1 MQAASVADTSASSTK
16 SELLYRPLDF
26 VMVRVPLL
34 PVESYL
40 SLSSEESQLSL
51 LSDTRIQRAIAVG
64 SATLFGTVERFKQS
78 GLTPRDAERMRAKLL
93 RYQIRMS
100 TRPTPFGL
108 FAGVALGSWGTQTD
122 LTVRSTCAFTRTRPD
137 MAWLMEFVM
146 AVEANPAIRK
156 RLGYCANPLAVIE
169 ADRFAL
175 AERAPMGKGGPGL
188 PVSVRAT
195 SAVKQAL
202 LLARSPIPHETL
214 VARLCQLIP
223 SATPEKVEKLLTEL
237 WEQTFLLTDLRPPLT
252 CESPARYV
260 AERLAEIPE
269 AADELTRLN
278 SFLAAMSAWD
288 RVEAADI
295 SQTFGVLLAQAGV
308 PADSAKGTPVQ
319 VDMATSVE
327 GHMGNALA
335 VEAARAAELLL
346 RLSPSPR
353 GLSSLASY
361 RQSFIGRYGH
371 DREVPLLE
379 LLNPHRG
386 LGAPS
391 MHDHGATGPEP
402 AKAAERAQTLLQLA
416 CSALHNRERAVLLDE
431 KSLAR
436 LETWRPDVETAP
448 LSMDINILVAAASA
462 AAIDNGDFM
471 VVVGPNLGAMAAGRN
486 LGRFADL
493 LGADGQQALERT
505 AAAERAHA
513 PDNLWAELVYLPPNF
528 RSANVVI
535 RPPVQSHEIA
545 LGVTAG
551 VPPSNV
557 IPLNELVV
565 GIENNR
571 FYVRWPAADKRVRF
585 SSGHMLNFHNAPPV
599 GRFLVDLSLDGK
611 AVFNSFDW
619 GSVEIFPYLPR
630 VQAGRIVLR
639 PAQWRIQKDDFTIE
653 TAVAYRHSLDR
664 WRAQWDV
671 PQHVFLSIGDNRLV
685 LDLDQDA
692 QAAELK
698 TELQKLPVGGS
709 VIVQE
714 VLPRLDEAWMKGPGG
729 HYYSEFIISLV
740 LRSDRRPQAR
750 PSATRSERTATSP
763 VAATSVIEQPVGR
776 LDRNYP
782 PGSEWLFVKVYCP
795 RNVEDDIISESM
807 LTFAANVTAA
817 GLANQWFFIRYSDP
831 DSHLRLRFHGSPE
844 RLTSQLFGHV
854 CDWARR
860 LMADELCLKFLF
872 DMYEQEVERYGGLAG
887 MAAAEALFA
896 VDSRYS
902 AELLRCSRAKQW
914 PHDRTTLLTISI
926 DDLLDGLGMNEEA
939 RLQWYRE
946 QAKLS
951 RAEAGADYR
960 ERKTVL
966 RSLLGTPAFLANEP
980 GGAEIAGVL
989 QARREALAPVA
1000 ASLREL
1006 GERGE
1011 LDKSFDELCASFVHL
1026 HVNRLGGHA
1035 SLPEQRI
1042 LSLLLRTR
1050 EGLRKSPAAKLDA
1063 SADVELGR

>member
-1 MQAASVADTSASSTK
+1 MQAASVADTSTTSTT
-16 SELLYRPLDF
+16 SELLYSPLDF

-34 PVESYL
+34 PVESYY

-51 LSDTRIQRAIAVG
+51 LADTRIQRAIAVG
-64 SATLFGTVERFKQS
+64 SASLLGTVERFKQS
-78 GLTPRDAERMRAKLL
+78 GLTRRDAERMRAKLL

-108 FAGVALGSWGTQTD
+108 FAGVALGSWGEQTN
-122 LTVRSTCAFTRTRPD
+122 LTVRSTCALTRTRPD
-137 MAWLMEFVM
+137 MAWLMEFVLS
-146 AVEANPAIRK
+146 VEANPAIRR

-175 AERAPMGKGGPGL
+175 AERAPMGKGAPGL

-195 SAVKQAL
+195 NAVKQAMS
-202 LLARSPIPHETL
+202 LARSPIPHEML
-214 VARLCQLIP
+214 VARLCELIS

-237 WEQTFLLTDLRPPLT
+237 WEQTFLLTDLRPPMT

-260 AERLAEIPE
+260 AERLARIPE

-278 SFLAAMSAWD
+278 AFLKAASDWD
-288 RVEAADI
+288 HLESEDG
-295 SQTFGVLLAQAGV
+295 SQAFGVLLAQAGV
-308 PADSAKGTPVQ
+308 PADGSKGTPVQ

-327 GHMGNALA
+327 GRLGNALA
-335 VEAARAAELLL
+335 VEASRAAELLL
-346 RLSPSPR
+346 RLSPAPR

-361 RQSFIGRYGH
+361 RQSFAGRYGH

-391 MHDHGATGPEP
+391 MHGHGATGPEP

-431 KSLAR
+431 KCLAR
-436 LETWRPDVETAP
+436 LETWRPDVDTAP

-462 AAIDNGDFM
+462 ATIDNGDFM
-471 VVVGPNLGAMAAGRN
+471 MAVGPNLGAMAAGRN

-493 LGADGQQALERT
+493 LGTDGQQALERT

-513 PDNLWAELVYLPPNF
+513 PDDLWAEIVYLPSNF

-535 RPPVQSHEIA
+535 RPPVRSHEIP
-545 LGVTAG
+545 LGVMAG
-551 VPPSNV
+551 VPPASV

-585 SSGHMLNFHNAPPV
+585 SSGHMLNLHNAPPV

-611 AVFNSFDW
+611 AVFSSFDW

-630 VQAGRIVLR
+630 VQVGRIVLR

-653 TAVAYRHSLDR
+653 TAAAYRNSLDR

-671 PQHVFLSIGDNRLV
+671 PRHIFLSIGDNRLV
-685 LDLDQDA
+685 LDLDQEA

-698 TELQKLPVGGS
+698 AELQKLPVGGS

-714 VLPRLDEAWMKGPGG
+714 VLPRLDEAWMTGPGG
-729 HYYSEFIISLV
+729 HYYSEFIVSLV
-740 LRSDRRPQAR
+740 LRSDLTSSAR
-750 PSATRSERTATSP
+750 PAAAARNERTATAS
-763 VAATSVIEQPVGR
+763 VATHGMTEQPVAQLQR
-776 LDRNYP
+776 SYP

-807 LTFAANVTAA
+807 RTFSENVTAA
-817 GLANQWFFIRYSDP
+817 GLASEWFFIRYSDP

-860 LMADELCLKFLF
+860 LMADELCLKFVF
-872 DMYEQEVERYGGLAG
+872 DTYEQEVERYGGLAG
-887 MAAAEALFA
+887 MAAAETLFS

-902 AELLRCSRAKQW
+902 ADLLRSSRAKQW
-914 PHDRTTLLTISI
+914 QHDRTTLLLISI
-926 DDLLDGLGMNEEA
+926 DDLLDGLGMNEEE
-939 RLQWYRE
+939 RLGWYRG
-946 QAKLS
+946 QAKPGG
-951 RAEAGADYR
+951 AEAGSDYR
-960 ERKTVL
+960 ERKALL
-966 RSLLGTPAFLANEP
+966 RSLLGTPEFLANEP
-980 GGAEIAGVL
+980 GGDEIANVFKS
-989 QARREALAPVA
+989 RREALAPAA
-1000 ASLREL
+1000 ASLRQL
-1006 GERGE
+1006 AERGE
-1011 LDKSFDELCASFVHL
+1011 LGQSLDELCASFVHL
-1026 HVNRLGGHA
+1026 HVNRLGGLA
-1035 SLPEQRI
+1035 ALSEQRI
-1042 LSLLLRTR
+1042 LNLLLRTR
-1050 EGLRKSPAAKLDA
+1050 EGLHKSPAAK
-1063 SADVELGR
+1063 ADSGANLEKG